1 MNVLS
6 LFDGMSCG
14 QIALNKLGIDY
25 DKYFACEID
34 KYAMQV
40 TQHNFPDT
48 VQLGDVQFVTKETF
62 GNHKIDLVVGGS
74 PCQGFSF
81 AGKMLNFDDPRSK
94 LFFEYVRLVK
104 ELKPKYF
111 LLENVKMKKESQD
124 IISKYMGVEPI
135 EINSSLV
142 SAQTRK
148 RLYWTNIPNVSQPED
163 KGVVLRDIIESG
175 YIDDRMVNE
184 GKSHCL
190 TARYSGAVWWN
201 SIERRQRTMVSLEQV
216 DDKVELNENQQNKIE
231 KINNVNP
238 DKANCLTE
246 AIGRGG
252 SSAEYLTSVKKKTD
266 AVEQVDDKLRHPE
279 ATKKGY
285 AEAGEGE
292 GLDLT
297 FPKSKTRRGRAMKD
311 KSNCLTAAGH
321 EMGVVIDPSKPNQI
335 NPDKS
340 AKSKSEDE
348 KGTQPHMQDRVFHE
362 DGKSH
367 ALTSSFASRTKVGTI
382 CDMVASQGK
391 EPIKEDIDKGSCLL
405 ARDYKGFGNQAQTGV
420 GLIDGDKKLSWRKL
434 TPLECER
441 LQTVPDGYTLVME
454 DGKQKV
460 SNSQRYKM
468 LGNGWTVDVITHIL
482 KNMEL

>member
-148 RLYWTNIPNVSQPED
+148 RLYWTNIPNVRQPED
-163 KGVVLRDIIESG
+163 RGIVLKDVIEHGMAGEAPVKHTDRNKRHLKDIG
-175 YIDDRMVNE
+175 
-184 GKSHCL
+184 GKSLCT
-190 TARYSGAVWWN
+190 TATMYKGAG
-201 SIERRQRTMVSLEQV
+201 
-216 DDKVELNENQQNKIE
+216 
-231 KINNVNP
+231 NNGMT
-238 DKANCLTE
+238 L
-246 AIGRGG
+246 I
-252 SSAEYLTSVKKKTD
+252 
-266 AVEQVDDKLRHPE
+266 QVDDKLRHPE

-285 AEAGEGE
+285 AEAGEDE

-321 EMGVVIDPSKPNQI
+321 DMGVVIDPSKPNQI
-335 NPDKS
+335 NP
-340 AKSKSEDE
+340 SKEAAG
-348 KGTQPHMQDRVFHE
+348 KQPHMQDRVFHE

-367 ALTSSFASRTKVGTI
+367 ALTASFASRTNFGKFEEEDKELRPATIVGRRLNERGVREDYNKDVPMTQ
-382 CDMVASQGK
+382 CLQVKHNSDKSGTLTTVDKDNVLSEN
-391 EPIKEDIDKGSCLL
+391 EPGRYPD
-405 ARDYKGFGNQAQTGV
+405 AYN
-420 GLIDGDKKLSWRKL
+420 DKKLSWRKL

-441 LQTVPDGYTLVME
+441 LQTVPDGYTLVIE
-454 DGKQKV
+454 DDKQKV

-468 LGNGWTVDVITHIL
+468 LGNGWTIDVITHIM